1 MDIDAW
7 LKSLNLEEYINSFKN
22 EAIDIDILSE
32 LTENDLKE
40 LGVKKIG
47 HKTFTKS
54 YFKFKSQNFSKE
66 KELLRFF

>member
-47 HKTFTKS
+47 HRKLLLKAIS
-54 YFKFKSQNFSKE
+54 NLNHKISKE
-66 KELLRFF
+66 